1 MRGSRSNSDKYP
13 NELADLVGSVGLYAS
28 SPADGV
34 ASSEMSASDSSSS
47 SSSSANVEGV

>member
-1 MRGSRSNSDKYP
+1 MRDSRSNSDKYP